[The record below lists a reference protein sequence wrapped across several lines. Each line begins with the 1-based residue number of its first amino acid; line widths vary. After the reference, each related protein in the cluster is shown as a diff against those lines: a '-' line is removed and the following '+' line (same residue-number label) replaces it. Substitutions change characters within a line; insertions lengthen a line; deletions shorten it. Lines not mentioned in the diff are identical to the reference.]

1 LPEKQTTLIGCS
13 DLRGKDAF
21 LLHDTYGLPI
31 EVTIEVAAARG
42 VSVDV
47 EEFLRLME
55 IQQKK
60 SRKVKK

>member
-1 LPEKQTTLIGCS
+1 MTPTIS
-13 DLRGKDAF
+13 GKDAF